1 MILFG
6 NYNHIWVKVYKNGPS
21 KICGRHPLKNLK
33 RPSFQVSAKPPE
45 WLYHLFFIKKALS
58 NILLKVH
65 LVTCSQLKK
74 KKKHAKMNGYH
85 TYRILLKAKRS

>member
-21 KICGRHPLKNLK
+21 KIYGRHLLKNLK

-45 WLYHLFFIKKALS
+45 LFNQLFFIKKAPS

-65 LVTCSQLKK
+65 LVTCSPLPKK
-74 KKKHAKMNGYH
+74 KNMQKWMDIIH
-85 TYRILLKAKRS
+85 IEFC